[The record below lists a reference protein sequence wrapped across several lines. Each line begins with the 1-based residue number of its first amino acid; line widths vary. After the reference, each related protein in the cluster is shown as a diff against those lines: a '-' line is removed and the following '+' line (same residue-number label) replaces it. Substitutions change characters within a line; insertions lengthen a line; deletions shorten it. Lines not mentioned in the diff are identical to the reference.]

1 MQHVLF
7 QRDSALVRELVD
19 EELAMVASY
28 TEALERSESSY
39 LRLILRDLLRSHAR
53 RIEMLREQLQAL
65 GGRFRTP
72 DRASSRLAG
81 DAATATGSHEIA
93 RDKAVV
99 AGLVALE
106 ERLLERY
113 HAIEPRLSL
122 EIRRAFDD
130 RIMTE
135 QRYTHFAIR
144 ELGHDVSPQVGRDH
158 APSGPS
164 PPSSRFASSQRA
176 SVSSARSRR

>member
-1 MQHVLF
+1 AHRARAAAATCRSMGAQQTWRAAPYLGSCLAASLPRRAPPWHARCTSRGEAPPMQHVLF

-106 ERLLERY
+106 
-113 HAIEPRLSL
+113 
-122 EIRRAFDD
+122 
-130 RIMTE
+130 
-135 QRYTHFAIR
+135 
-144 ELGHDVSPQVGRDH
+144 
-158 APSGPS
+158 
-164 PPSSRFASSQRA
+164 
-176 SVSSARSRR
+176 